1 MNTTQ
6 PIYNNYSIR
15 QILAKMPDSLRK
27 YKLHRNMY
35 VKNCIEVYNIK
46 KSGINL
52 RTANNIEKANF
63 LLVNFYLKLDG
74 IIN

>member
-1 MNTTQ
+1 
-6 PIYNNYSIR
+6 
-15 QILAKMPDSLRK
+15 MPDSLRK